1 MCSVVSF
8 WYNYDFITAWI
19 LHLTFAVLWHTGNI
33 YFLFW
38 ARGVAV
44 ISPAPVV
51 SWGLFVINPDG
62 LKMLAVVCCVKP
74 VLPTGISLY
83 NKNSLMDL
91 VLRIPMLRGREI
103 VIIRP

>member
-1 MCSVVSF
+1 
-8 WYNYDFITAWI
+8 
-19 LHLTFAVLWHTGNI
+19 
-33 YFLFW
+33 
-38 ARGVAV
+38 VAV